1 MIYEHV
7 DVPIN
12 NYYEHDIC
20 TEFSDEIVKY
30 NEYYV
35 SINKLKEIYPLI
47 KFAEKFKNK
56 VILDIPSLIEAIV
69 PEKYKVCEYIAK
81 YLTKY
86 MELKELLNV
95 KIYGDI
101 DDSRIYHYIKIVPVF
116 KSSYESLDIS
126 EELDMNIY
134 ASPLSNRILVFP
146 MFE

>member
-1 MIYEHV
+1 MMIKPV
-7 DVPIN
+7 NIPIIN
-12 NYYEHDIC
+12 YEHDIC
-20 TEFSDEIVKY
+20 TDEFTDEIITY
-30 NEYYV
+30 DNNYV
-35 SINKLKEIYPLI
+35 SLNLLKEIYPLI

-56 VILDIPSLIEAIV
+56 VILDIPSLMEVII
-69 PEKYKVCEYIAK
+69 PEKYNVCEYITK

-95 KIYGDI
+95 KRYGDI

-134 ASPLSNRILVFP
+134 ASPLSNRILVFS
-146 MFE
+146 MFK